1 MSRKAL
7 TSYRL
12 YTYCLRNEYRLFG
25 RYCLPWETL
34 AISFLSLF
42 LTLIF
47 AEYRYYR
54 HTWDTPVCWYNG
66 RYLRLP
72 FVQTMLFCPVFFFP
86 KAAIFLLY
94 RQLFAVG
101 KRFRMAIDAGLLV
114 TFLLYLSEIPLA
126 VIYAAPRPGHSWDSL
141 LETLEANEHPFA
153 LGGTIQSVFGTV
165 LDLYIFFL
173 PLPTLFHLH
182 MPSRRRWQL
191 IGIFST
197 ALLYVPRLSNS
208 AICCEN

>member
-1 MSRKAL
+1 
-7 TSYRL
+7 
-12 YTYCLRNEYRLFG
+12 
-25 RYCLPWETL
+25 
-34 AISFLSLF
+34 
-42 LTLIF
+42 
-47 AEYRYYR
+47 
-54 HTWDTPVCWYNG
+54 
-66 RYLRLP
+66 
-72 FVQTMLFCPVFFFP
+72 MLFCPVFFFP

-141 LETLEANEHPFA
+141 LVTLEANEHPFA

-173 PLPTLFHLH
+173 PLPTLYRLQ

-197 ALLYVPRLSNS
+197 ALLYVSRLSIQFNHLLRKLAKLTLGLS
-208 AICCEN
+208 SGVGASVVSLVCKIKILSSKDSNWLAAITSMTSYVLSHLLAPA